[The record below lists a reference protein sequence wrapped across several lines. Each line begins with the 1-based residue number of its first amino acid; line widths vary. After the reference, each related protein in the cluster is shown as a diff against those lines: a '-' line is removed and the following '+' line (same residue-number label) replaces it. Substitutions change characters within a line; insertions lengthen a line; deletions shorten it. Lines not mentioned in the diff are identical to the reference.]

1 MVGAARRS
9 LQKNA
14 QRRIRV
20 FPLQARALGL
30 ACQVRESLIGNG
42 WHAAESGAACDEV
55 APACHPGDEEDL
67 NHQNEWL
74 AGRFRCELAD
84 SGASWRFE
92 RYVTR
97 WCCTLLL
104 YISRRSGYDA
114 EASGLRPRMTWRT
127 RCCDLHKQHGF
138 GILTAQSRSP
148 TDARCHLGN
157 ESPSLRCLEYL

>member
-1 MVGAARRS
+1 M
-9 LQKNA
+9 
-14 QRRIRV
+14 
-20 FPLQARALGL
+20 
-30 ACQVRESLIGNG
+30 RESLIGNG
-42 WHAAESGAACDEV
+42 WHDAESGAACDEV

-74 AGRFRCELAD
+74 AGRFRCGLAD

-114 EASGLRPRMTWRT
+114 EASGLENKN
-127 RCCDLHKQHGF
+127 DLENTALLSTFIHGIAWDTDSTVSIAF
-138 GILTAQSRSP
+138 RRALPSRKRIAIS
-148 TDARCHLGN
+148 
-157 ESPSLRCLEYL
+157 SLP